1 MEKIWGFQEW
11 CSIWT
16 NLGMV
21 TIPPIKMV
29 TWGMVYGIVLPTL
42 DVMIEMGVSI
52 NGGSPIAGWFVM
64 EKPIKM
70 DDLGV
75 PPNNMGKTMP

>member
-1 MEKIWGFQEW
+1 
-11 CSIWT
+11 
-16 NLGMV
+16 MV
-21 TIPPIKMV
+21 IYMNQFRNGNHPIPPIKMV